1 MLGEGRRWWITASSD
16 SHRHYTE
23 GGSDFWPGEYAKTY
37 VLARKSPDDILEGLR
52 SGRVFVTTG
61 DLVSSVDLEVR
72 PVARGATAAGIGGEV
87 TVARGQDVRITLRVR
102 DPAGENFGGR
112 SPEVKRIDLIRG
124 DLTGAPSSRAADQNP
139 TAHVERRFTSA
150 DWVREG
156 EVITLQDI
164 FLFDYSA
171 GVDENGRFLG
181 QLKATGV
188 RPKFAE
194 KLVDQGIHLGP
205 EVFSPDG
212 TN

>member
-1 MLGEGRRWWITASSD
+1 
-16 SHRHYTE
+16 
-23 GGSDFWPGEYAKTY
+23 
-37 VLARKSPDDILEGLR
+37 
-52 SGRVFVTTG
+52 VTTG

-139 TAHVERRFTSA
+139 TTRVERRFTSA

-156 EVITLQDI
+156 EVITLTTTLRNVQASGYIRLRGTGTGDAEPAM
-164 FLFDYSA
+164 DVP
-171 GVDENGRFLG
+171 GENPWDDLWFYANPVFI
-181 QLKATGV
+181 KV
-188 RPKFAE
+188 R
-194 KLVDQGIHLGP
+194 
-205 EVFSPDG
+205 
-212 TN
+212 